1 VLSSLSKDSVY
12 TDSALFEFKQ
22 GMAHFSLKDYDE
34 AVRHFH
40 KCDRPLS
47 LVRPLAL
54 ECIGDIMVVQG
65 KASDAVN
72 SYLAA
77 RQDSTLAPAAVSSI
91 QDKLY
96 SLVMDH
102 PLLAMPYPE
111 LAGIVASRH
120 AVEEPGVAD
129 SAAQLVDS
137 LIVHSRFALLD
148 SVLAVYLDS
157 MEADKR
163 CGLAVRIAAL
173 KAGDSALATPRL
185 FGLARAALQCK
196 KNAAA
201 DSLLLHCERRSDFT
215 RTVNALQFLVVK
227 GLVCYGLG
235 KHADAV
241 KYLSAFVK
249 KSGPTPEAVMALG
262 RANRALGND
271 SEADAWYSRFA
282 ALYPKHPNAQDV
294 LWYLAWEQEE
304 KGHYQNAISLYRKT
318 VAMKKNG
325 ARSDEAAFRVGL
337 CLYKDQKYNLACSTF
352 ETLVRENDESP
363 FAEGSL
369 FWKAKC
375 LSALGRETD
384 AAETFR
390 KAVRSTPTD
399 FYAFRAR
406 EMLALSGDTARLPD
420 LDTSFDRS
428 RTRAWLDSISVGAK
442 PLSAQDSIHV
452 ARGTICMLCGLA
464 SRAPQFL
471 DGLENRYPAN
481 LALQFDLAS
490 LYKSAEL
497 PVLSYKAGHKLAWR
511 VPAEARSVMPRPLVE
526 ILYPQPFMDIIRRE
540 SGKNGVD
547 PFLVLA
553 VIRQESIFDPA
564 IVSRVGAIG
573 LMQLMPTTSQTV
585 CKELGEQFNADSLYR
600 PPANIR
606 QGAYYIKRL
615 LDQFGGNLVLAI
627 ASYNGGPNKATEWYA
642 KNKRT
647 TYDLFIE
654 NLGFTETR
662 GYVKKVLANYW
673 TYRRFAAKSNEK

>member
-1 VLSSLSKDSVY
+1 
-12 TDSALFEFKQ
+12 
-22 GMAHFSLKDYDE
+22 
-34 AVRHFH
+34 
-40 KCDRPLS
+40 
-47 LVRPLAL
+47 
-54 ECIGDIMVVQG
+54 VV
-65 KASDAVN
+65 
-72 SYLAA
+72 
-77 RQDSTLAPAAVSSI
+77 
-91 QDKLY
+91 
-96 SLVMDH
+96 
-102 PLLAMPYPE
+102 
-111 LAGIVASRH
+111 
-120 AVEEPGVAD
+120 
-129 SAAQLVDS
+129 
-137 LIVHSRFALLD
+137 
-148 SVLAVYLDS
+148 
-157 MEADKR
+157 
-163 CGLAVRIAAL
+163 
-173 KAGDSALATPRL
+173 
-185 FGLARAALQCK
+185 
-196 KNAAA
+196 
-201 DSLLLHCERRSDFT
+201 
-215 RTVNALQFLVVK
+215 
-227 GLVCYGLG
+227 
-235 KHADAV
+235 
-241 KYLSAFVK
+241 
-249 KSGPTPEAVMALG
+249 
-262 RANRALGND
+262 
-271 SEADAWYSRFA
+271 
-282 ALYPKHPNAQDV
+282 
-294 LWYLAWEQEE
+294 LAWEQEE

-497 PVLSYKAGHKLAWR
+497 RFFPTRRAQACLACAGRGPQRYAAAARRNPVSAAVHGHN
-511 VPAEARSVMPRPLVE
+511 
-526 ILYPQPFMDIIRRE
+526 PQ
-540 SGKNGVD
+540 GK
-547 PFLVLA
+547 
-553 VIRQESIFDPA
+553 RQERRGPVSCACGDPPGKYFRPCDRIQGRRDRA
-564 IVSRVGAIG
+564 HAAHAHDVADRVQRAR
-573 LMQLMPTTSQTV
+573 
-585 CKELGEQFNADSLYR
+585 EQFNADSLYR